1 MALPAR
7 ESGNYSISRP
17 PPGGFHRRQCVAG
30 VDAGS
35 ARALPYRYDEFS
47 LHEYVLL
54 LRLYAQ
60 RGAVR
65 IRHTLSHFPLVY

>member
-1 MALPAR
+1 LTLAVP
-7 ESGNYSISRP
+7 
-17 PPGGFHRRQCVAG
+17 V
-30 VDAGS
+30 
-35 ARALPYRYDEFS
+35 PYLNLHDEFS